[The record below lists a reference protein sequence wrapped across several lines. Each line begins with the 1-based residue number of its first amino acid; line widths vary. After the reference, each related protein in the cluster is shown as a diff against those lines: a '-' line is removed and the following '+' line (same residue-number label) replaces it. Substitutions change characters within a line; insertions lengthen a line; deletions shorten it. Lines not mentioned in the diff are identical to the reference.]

1 MNPISMKIWDLL
13 KFENRPMLV
22 KIGFMVHDEDI
33 PASRRRDLAVD
44 GLSIIEYY
52 LKSLGPDVTRF
63 CEEEKIHELYVFQ
76 MIAREE
82 NLKVNNCKDFLESIR
97 ILQDRLKVEGP
108 QSDDPEELLKWI
120 GHFLVV
126 IGFVVERRMLEESL
140 IKIMTEKS
148 KERVL

>member
-1 MNPISMKIWDLL
+1 MKIWDLL
-13 KFENRPMLV
+13 KFESRPMLV

-33 PASRRRDLAVD
+33 PALRRRDLAVD
-44 GLSIIEYY
+44 GLAIIEYY

-63 CEEEKIHELYVFQ
+63 CEEERLHELFVFE

-82 NLKVNNCKDFLESIR
+82 NLKVNSCKDFLNSIR
-97 ILQDRLKVEGP
+97 ILQERLKTGNPET
-108 QSDDPEELLKWI
+108 DDPEELLKWI

-126 IGFVVERRMLEESL
+126 AGFVVERRIMEESL
-140 IKIMTEKS
+140 IKIMSERS